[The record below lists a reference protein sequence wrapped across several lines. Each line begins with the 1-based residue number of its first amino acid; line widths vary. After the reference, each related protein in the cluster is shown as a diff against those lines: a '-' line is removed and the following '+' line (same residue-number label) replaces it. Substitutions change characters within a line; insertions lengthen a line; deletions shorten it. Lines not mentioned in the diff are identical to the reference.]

1 MLDDRG
7 LAVGAHPGQIGI
19 IAQVDMPVHEPLGL
33 VLLQQVVEAGK
44 ALVGPVIAIVQA
56 GRRGMGQQQVDAAA
70 RWALNQS
77 RRIRRRISCSVYWKV
92 SSRL

>member
-1 MLDDRG
+1 
-7 LAVGAHPGQIGI
+7 
-19 IAQVDMPVHEPLGL
+19 MPVHEPLGL

-44 ALVGPVIAIVQA
+44 ALVGPVVAIVQA
-56 GRRGMGQQQVDAAA
+56 SRRGMGQQQVDAA

-77 RRIRRRISCSVYWKV
+77 RRTRRRISCSVYWKV